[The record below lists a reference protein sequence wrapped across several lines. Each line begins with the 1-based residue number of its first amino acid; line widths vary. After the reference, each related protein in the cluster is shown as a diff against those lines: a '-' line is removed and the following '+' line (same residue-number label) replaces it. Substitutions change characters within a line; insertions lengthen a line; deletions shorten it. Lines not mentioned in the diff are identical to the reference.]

1 MTLDDF
7 LSEWNDD
14 APTVRVKTSGSTGA
28 PKPMDAEK
36 CRMVASAKITCHFL
50 RLNHGDS
57 ALLCLPLDYIAGKMM
72 VVRALTWG
80 LRLISVEPCA
90 HPLASLAEVPDFA
103 AVTPMQAWES
113 MRVPDEKRL
122 FSQIPNVII
131 GGGAVDKGLAE
142 ILRAM
147 PNAVWSTYGMTE
159 TLSHVALRRLS
170 GPDASD
176 WYTPFEGVD
185 VSLDGRG
192 CLVISAPA
200 VCAQTL
206 TTNDIAEVTTSP
218 DGSRK
223 FRIVG
228 RADNVIC
235 SGGIKIQAEQV
246 ERLLDGRI
254 SVPYV
259 VTWQPDERL
268 GQAVTL
274 VLEGGDVDLAR
285 QACDELLPRYWR
297 PKHIV
302 SVNQIPRTE
311 TGKLKRNFLN
321 H

>member
-7 LSEWNDD
+7 LSEWNNGS
-14 APTVRVKTSGSTGA
+14 PTVRVKTSGSTGA

-36 CRMVASAKITCHFL
+36 CRMKASAMITCKFL
-50 RLNHGDS
+50 RLNQGDS

-80 LRLISVEPCA
+80 LRLMSVEPTS
-90 HPLASLAEVPDFA
+90 HPLAPISEIPDFA
-103 AVTPMQAWES
+103 AFTPMQVWET
-113 MRVPDEKRL
+113 MRVPEEKCR
-122 FSQIPNVII
+122 FSQITNVII
-131 GGGAVDKGLAE
+131 GGGAVDRGLAE
-142 ILRAM
+142 ILRTM

-159 TLSHVALRRLS
+159 TLSHIALRRLS
-170 GPDASD
+170 GDDASE

-185 VSLDGRG
+185 VSLDERG

-200 VCAQTL
+200 VCAEPL
-206 TTNDIAEVTTSP
+206 TANDIAQVTVLD
-218 DGSRK
+218 DGSRR

-246 ERLLDGRI
+246 ERLLEGRI

-259 VTWQPDERL
+259 VTWKPDERL

-274 VLEGGDVDLAR
+274 VLEDGDTDQAR
-285 QACDELLPRYWR
+285 EACDELLPRYWR

-302 SVNQIPRTE
+302 SLERIPRTE
-311 TGKLKRNFLN
+311 TGKLKRNIFK
-321 H
+321 